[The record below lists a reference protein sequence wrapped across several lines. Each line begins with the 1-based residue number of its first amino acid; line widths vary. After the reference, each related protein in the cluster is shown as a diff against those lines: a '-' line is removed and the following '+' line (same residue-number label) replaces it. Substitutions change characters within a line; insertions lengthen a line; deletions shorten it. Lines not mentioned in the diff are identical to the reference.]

1 MAISGTDSENRI
13 FNPMR
18 LEKKFKHEANVPLVL
33 ITVHT
38 F

>member
-1 MAISGTDSENRI
+1 MAISGMDSDQI
-13 FNPMR
+13 FNPTR
-18 LEKKFKHEANVPLVL
+18 LEKEFKHEANVPLVL